1 MARRFFIPE
10 LSRAAQKWQC
20 LPLTLLEGA
29 ALYLADCELVREL
42 WAFLLTLLPPPTT
55 QHPAWTD
62 YSHSALARVP
72 FYLHPQTHCNVRT
85 FPLPTVSLSSFQRHV
100 LSSPL
105 ASPLKWAQ
113 VHASLEYKSLSW
125 TGFSS
130 QVGVPVLIHKAAKGI
145 CSPTKSVKGIRKSV
159 KLLTPCL
166 S

>member
-1 MARRFFIPE
+1 MDYKPARLLCPWNSPGNNTRVGCHFPLQEIFLRQRSNLCLSMARRFFIPE

-105 ASPLKWAQ
+105 ASPLK
-113 VHASLEYKSLSW
+113 
-125 TGFSS
+125 
-130 QVGVPVLIHKAAKGI
+130 
-145 CSPTKSVKGIRKSV
+145 
-159 KLLTPCL
+159 
-166 S
+166 